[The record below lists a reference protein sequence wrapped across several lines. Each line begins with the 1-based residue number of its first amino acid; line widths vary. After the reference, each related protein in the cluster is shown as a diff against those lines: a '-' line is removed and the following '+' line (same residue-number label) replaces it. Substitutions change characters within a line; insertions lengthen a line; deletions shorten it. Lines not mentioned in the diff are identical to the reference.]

1 MFQPSAALR
10 RLRSSRRG
18 AYPLFPCRQINRQT
32 LLANHFNTYIP
43 LSECLYQV
51 NGVDRIFVDAQ
62 IEIGRRAPVAPM
74 TLSAK
79 FSLLHSELNDF
90 LHAELGEE
98 ESGAS
103 LSVLSALTRLGV
115 DPWAE
120 GARLSALS
128 RDAAARGLVTMIEMF
143 PSEKRGSADVLA
155 LAERL
160 AALLPQRSSSRVT
173 GVVPSDDR
181 RRMSSPALWLVCA
194 VFVLVLVGMGAF
206 GLLPGQ

>member
-1 MFQPSAALR
+1 
-10 RLRSSRRG
+10 
-18 AYPLFPCRQINRQT
+18 
-32 LLANHFNTYIP
+32 
-43 LSECLYQV
+43 
-51 NGVDRIFVDAQ
+51 
-62 IEIGRRAPVAPM
+62 M

-160 AALLPQRSSSRVT
+160 AALLPRRNPGRAAAVVVSDAGRRV
-173 GVVPSDDR
+173 G
-181 RRMSSPALWLVCA
+181 SPALWLVFA
-194 VFVLVLVGMGAF
+194 GVVLVLAGMGAF